1 MLPIHRTTSSMAA
14 ADEQTKIQEVE
25 AVIKRPDSSS
35 NAEVSPP
42 AVDDEAGPHITLK
55 TKMAILSLIMMY
67 ESYLFTLIMPAAILA
82 YINADLGPDPRYPWI
97 TVCWNLGAAII
108 VTVGGRLADI
118 FGRRWF
124 LLTGAISA
132 AIGALVGATGHSI
145 TQMIVSGVLFG
156 FGGGFQE
163 MCFACAQELVP
174 NRYRLTTLG
183 VMTLANHV
191 SSFGPLI
198 AYAFVAYTEIG
209 WRACYWLCFASEVA
223 TAVMLWAFYR
233 PPRFETKHEDDGK
246 GKWQLVKELDYVG
259 LWLFTAGCLLL
270 LLGLNWGGVTYPWS
284 SAHVV
289 VPIVVA
295 FTCFVA
301 LGFWEVYAPLKYP
314 ILPPKLFKKW
324 REFTALLVVCFVAG
338 MLYYSM
344 NVLWPRQSTLLFLN
358 SNDTILR
365 GVYANMVSFGTI
377 IAGWYCVS
385 LMPILGHERW
395 QLTGFITVQTA
406 LIASMASIGI
416 NDKVHAIATVVIVS
430 ACNLPPS
437 PLSFGMVSLGLDDQ
451 ADIGVAVG
459 LISTFR
465 LIGGAV
471 ATSIYVSI
479 YTSRYADNISPTL
492 QRMVDG
498 TGFSGSFSAL
508 LKATTLNT
516 PAAYAKVRGIN
527 SETIQAAM
535 LAVKTSYVGAFKVV
549 YLVAIAFGV
558 CAIASALSTRS
569 VKKSNKSNAQAVH
582 LETEKN
588 VSRV

>member
-1 MLPIHRTTSSMAA
+1 MAVADEKTRVGEASAVAKAPETSSIA
-14 ADEQTKIQEVE
+14 K
-25 AVIKRPDSSS
+25 
-35 NAEVSPP
+35 VSTPP
-42 AVDDEAGPHITLK
+42 VVDDSPQITFK
-55 TKMAILSLIMMY
+55 TKMAIFSLILMY
-67 ESYLFTLIMPAAILA
+67 ESYLFTLIMPAAVLA

-132 AIGALVGATGHSI
+132 AIGALVGATSHSI

-174 NRYRLTTLG
+174 NRYRFTILG

-209 WRACYWLCFASEVA
+209 WRACYWFCFAFEVA
-223 TAVMLWAFYR
+223 TAVMLWVFYR
-233 PPRFETKHEDDGK
+233 PPSFETKHEDDGK
-246 GKWQLVKELDYVG
+246 GKWQLVKELDHVG

-289 VPIVVA
+289 APIVVA
-295 FTCFVA
+295 FACFVTLA
-301 LGFWEVYAPLKYP
+301 FWEVYATLKYP

-324 REFTALLVVCFVAG
+324 REFTALLIVCFVAG

-344 NVLWPRQSTLLFLN
+344 NVLWPRQSTLFFLN
-358 SNDTILR
+358 SNDTIIR

-385 LMPILGHERW
+385 LMPILGYERW
-395 QLTGFITVQTA
+395 QLTGFVTVQTA

-416 NDKVHAIATVVIVS
+416 NDKAQAIATVVIVS

-479 YTSRYADNISPTL
+479 YTSRYAANISPTL
-492 QRMVDG
+492 KRMVDG
-498 TGFSGSFSAL
+498 TGFSGSFPAL
-508 LKATTLNT
+508 LKATVVNT
-516 PAAYAKVRGIN
+516 PAAYAKVPGTN
-527 SETIQAAM
+527 PETVQAAM

-558 CAIASALSTRS
+558 CAIACAFSTRS

-582 LETEKN
+582 LETEKEAG
-588 VSRV
+588 RV

>member
-1 MLPIHRTTSSMAA
+1 MLV
-14 ADEQTKIQEVE
+14 ADEKMRLEKVDTIPKASESSNHAKVSTPPIGEVE
-25 AVIKRPDSSS
+25 ER
-35 NAEVSPP
+35 
-42 AVDDEAGPHITLK
+42 PHITFK
-55 TKMAILSLIMMY
+55 TKMAIFSLIMMY

-82 YINADLGPDPRYPWI
+82 YINADLGPDPKYPWI

-132 AIGALVGATGHSI
+132 AIGALVGATGQSI

-174 NRYRLTTLG
+174 NRYRFATLG
-183 VMTLANHV
+183 VMIFANHV

-209 WRACYWLCFASEVA
+209 WRACYWFCFAFETA
-223 TAVMLWAFYR
+223 TAVMLWFFYK
-233 PPRFETKHEDDGK
+233 PPTFETKHEDDGK
-246 GKWQLVKELDYVG
+246 GQWQLVKEMDHVGPELGKFSRFLGMSNSLD
-259 LWLFTAGCLLL
+259 A
-270 LLGLNWGGVTYPWS
+270 NAMQGGVTYPWS
-284 SAHVV
+284 SAY
-289 VPIVVA
+289 VVA
-295 FTCFVA
+295 PIMIAFACFVG
-301 LGFWEVYAPLKYP
+301 LGFWEIYATLEYP
-314 ILPPKLFKKW
+314 ILPPKLFKNW
-324 REFTALLVVCFVAG
+324 RDFTALLVVCFVAG

-358 SNDTILR
+358 SNDTIIR

-406 LIASMASIGI
+406 LIGSMASIGI
-416 NDKVHAIATVVIVS
+416 NDKAQAIATVVIVA

-451 ADIGVAVG
+451 TDIGVAVG

-479 YTSRYADNISPTL
+479 YTSRYAANISPTL
-492 QRMVDG
+492 QRIVDD

-508 LKATTLNT
+508 LNATALNT
-516 PAAYAKVRGIN
+516 RRLHTPRCPV
-527 SETIQAAM
+527 
-535 LAVKTSYVGAFKVV
+535 
-549 YLVAIAFGV
+549 
-558 CAIASALSTRS
+558 SAPRLSKR
-569 VKKSNKSNAQAVH
+569 QCW
-582 LETEKN
+582 L
-588 VSRV
+588 SRRRM